1 MATSILANLDSGQQ
15 EAVCKTDGPN
25 LILAGA
31 GSGKTRVLT
40 YKVAYLIKEKK
51 IPAQNIL
58 MVTFTNKAAGEMR
71 ERVIGLLSCK
81 VLGSSAESLNH
92 KTIKP
97 HNLIPQKPYNPPFM
111 GTFHSFCT
119 RLLRVE
125 SEKTGFSKNF
135 SIYDEADQLDL
146 IKEILSD
153 LQIGGKSRPQA
164 ILAAIS
170 QAKGELL
177 GPDEYIKLAYGYFAQ
192 IVSEVY
198 PKYQKQLLKNNA
210 LDFDD
215 LISET
220 VKLLKRDG
228 EIRQK
233 YQKRFCYILVDEY
246 QDVNTAQYELTKILA
261 GYWGNITVVGDACQ
275 AIYGFRGADFRNIL
289 NFEKDFKNVTVF
301 NLTQN
306 YRSSQAIL
314 DGAFSVISQNESH
327 PILKLWT
334 KNKGSELLEIF
345 EAENE
350 VEEAGFVLTQI
361 KESYLPLSSFA
372 VLYRTNA
379 QSRVL
384 EEACLQGG
392 IPYVLVGGTRFYQRK
407 EIKDVLSYL
416 RVIVNPQDSVS
427 QKRIEKIGKGRLKK
441 FEKAREKTL
450 KEQKPKVIIEEI
462 LKETEYLF
470 LIDDG
475 TEKGKARV
483 ENVKELLSVASNF
496 ENLADFLENV
506 SLVEAE
512 SEAQKSASEGKE
524 AITLMTVHAAKGL
537 EFETVFLVGM
547 EEGLFPH
554 LRSSFDPADL
564 EEERRLAYVGIT
576 RAKEKLYLTYAR
588 NRLFLGRRQTSVVS
602 RFVTDIP
609 DHLISKA

>member
-1 MATSILANLDSGQQ
+1 MAPPILANLDSDQQ
-15 EAVCKTDGPN
+15 EAVKKTEGPN

-40 YKVAYLIKEKK
+40 YKVAYLILEKK
-51 IPAQNIL
+51 TPAQNIL
-58 MVTFTNKAAGEMR
+58 MVTFTNKAAGEMKG
-71 ERVIGLLSCK
+71 RVWKYLDK
-81 VLGSSAESLNH
+81 GSQL
-92 KTIKP
+92 
-97 HNLIPQKPYNPPFM
+97 PFM
-111 GTFHSFCT
+111 GTFHSFCA
-119 RLLRVE
+119 RLLRAE
-125 SEKTGFSKNF
+125 SEKTAFSKNF

-146 IKEILSD
+146 VKEVLSD

-170 QAKGELL
+170 AAKGELL
-177 GPDEYIKLAYGYFAQ
+177 GPDDYKKLAYGYFAQ

-228 EIRQK
+228 EIGQK
-233 YQKRFCYILVDEY
+233 YQKRFKYILVDEY

-261 GYWGNITVVGDACQ
+261 GFWGNITVVGDACQ

-306 YRSSQAIL
+306 YRSTQAIL
-314 DGAFSVISQNESH
+314 DSAFSVISQNESH

-334 KNKGSELLEIF
+334 KNKGGKLLEIF

-361 KESYLPLSSFA
+361 KESYSPLSSFA

-384 EEACLQGG
+384 EEACLQSG

-416 RVIVNPQDSVS
+416 RVIVNPKDSVS

-441 FEKAREKTL
+441 FEKVKEKIR
-450 KEQKPKVIIEEI
+450 KNQKPQEIIENI

-475 TEKGKARV
+475 TEKGKSRV

-496 ENLADFLENV
+496 ENLSDFLENV

-512 SEAQKSASEGKE
+512 SEAQKAASEGKE

>member
-1 MATSILANLDSGQQ
+1 MAPSILANLDSDQQ
-15 EAVCKTDGPN
+15 EAVKKTDGPN

-40 YKVAYLIKEKK
+40 YKVAYLVLEKK
-51 IPAQNIL
+51 TPAQNIL
-58 MVTFTNKAAGEMR
+58 MVTFTNKAAGEMK
-71 ERVIGLLSCK
+71 ERVFKYLDK
-81 VLGSSAESLNH
+81 GSEL
-92 KTIKP
+92 
-97 HNLIPQKPYNPPFM
+97 PFM
-111 GTFHSFCT
+111 GTFHSFCA

-125 SEKTGFSKNF
+125 SERAGFSKNF
-135 SIYDEADQLDL
+135 SIYDETDQLDL
-146 IKEILSD
+146 VKEILSD
-153 LQIGGKSRPQA
+153 LQIGSKSRPQA

-177 GPDEYIKLAYGYFAQ
+177 GPDDYKKLSFGYFAH

-198 PKYQKQLLKNNA
+198 PRYQKLLLKNNA

-220 VKLLKRDG
+220 VKLLKQNSD
-228 EIRQK
+228 IAQK

-261 GYWGNITVVGDACQ
+261 GFWGNITVVGDACQ

-289 NFEKDFKNVTVF
+289 NFEKDFENVTVF
-301 NLTQN
+301 NLTRN
-306 YRSSQAIL
+306 YRSTQAIL

-334 KNKGSELLEIF
+334 KNKGGELLEIF

-361 KESYLPLSSFA
+361 KESYSPLSSFA

-384 EEACLQGG
+384 EEACLESG

-416 RVIVNPQDSVS
+416 RVITNPKDSVS

-441 FEKAREKTL
+441 FEKV
-450 KEQKPKVIIEEI
+450 KEEIERNRKPQEIIENI

-475 TEKGKARV
+475 TEKGKSRV
-483 ENVKELLSVASNF
+483 ENVKELLSVASKF
-496 ENLADFLENV
+496 ENLSDFLENV

-576 RAKEKLYLTYAR
+576 RAKVKLYLTYVR
-588 NRLFLGRRQTSVVS
+588 NRLFLGRRQTCLVS

-609 DHLISKA
+609 DHLISKC

>member
-1 MATSILANLDSGQQ
+1 VAPPILANLDSDQQ
-15 EAVCKTDGPN
+15 EAVKKTEGPN

-40 YKVAYLIKEKK
+40 YKVAYLILEKK
-51 IPAQNIL
+51 TPAQNIL
-58 MVTFTNKAAGEMR
+58 MVTFTNKAAGEMKG
-71 ERVIGLLSCK
+71 RVWKYLDK
-81 VLGSSAESLNH
+81 GSQL
-92 KTIKP
+92 
-97 HNLIPQKPYNPPFM
+97 PFM
-111 GTFHSFCT
+111 GTFHSFCA
-119 RLLRVE
+119 RLLRAE
-125 SEKTGFSKNF
+125 SEKTAFSKNF

-146 IKEILSD
+146 VKEVLSD

-170 QAKGELL
+170 AAKGELL
-177 GPDEYIKLAYGYFAQ
+177 GPDDYKKLAYGYFAQ

-228 EIRQK
+228 EIGQK
-233 YQKRFCYILVDEY
+233 YQRRFRYILVDEY

-261 GYWGNITVVGDACQ
+261 GFWGNITVVGDACQ

-306 YRSSQAIL
+306 YRSTQAIL
-314 DGAFSVISQNESH
+314 DSAFSVISQNESH

-334 KNKGSELLEIF
+334 KNKGGKLLEIF

-361 KESYLPLSSFA
+361 KESYSPLSSFA

-384 EEACLQGG
+384 EEACLQSG

-416 RVIVNPQDSVS
+416 RVIVNPKDSVS

-441 FEKAREKTL
+441 FEKVKEKIR
-450 KEQKPKVIIEEI
+450 KNQKPQEIIENI

-475 TEKGKARV
+475 TEKGKSRV

-496 ENLADFLENV
+496 ENLSDFLENV

-512 SEAQKSASEGKE
+512 SEAQKAASEGKE

>member
-1 MATSILANLDSGQQ
+1 VAPSILANLDSDQQ
-15 EAVCKTDGPN
+15 EAVKKTDGQN

-40 YKVAYLIKEKK
+40 YKVAYLILEKK
-51 IPAQNIL
+51 ISAQNIL
-58 MVTFTNKAAGEMR
+58 MVTFTNKAAGEMK
-71 ERVIGLLSCK
+71 ERVWKYLDKRQEL
-81 VLGSSAESLNH
+81 
-92 KTIKP
+92 
-97 HNLIPQKPYNPPFM
+97 PFM
-111 GTFHSFCT
+111 GTFHSFCA

-170 QAKGELL
+170 AAKGELL
-177 GPDEYIKLAYGYFAQ
+177 EPDDYKKLAFGYFAQ

-220 VKLLKRDG
+220 VKLLRRDS

-233 YQKRFCYILVDEY
+233 YQKRFEYILVDEY

-261 GYWGNITVVGDACQ
+261 GFWGNITVVGDACQ
-275 AIYGFRGADFRNIL
+275 AIYSFRGADFRNIL

-301 NLTQN
+301 NLTRN
-306 YRSSQAIL
+306 YRSTQAIL
-314 DGAFSVISQNESH
+314 DSAFSVISQNESH

-334 KNKGSELLEIF
+334 KNKGGELLEIF

-350 VEEAGFVLTQI
+350 VEEAGFVLIQI
-361 KESYLPLSSFA
+361 KESYSPLSSFA

-384 EEACLQGG
+384 EETCLQSG

-416 RVIVNPQDSVS
+416 RVIVNLKDSVS

-441 FEKAREKTL
+441 FEKVKEKIH
-450 KEQKPKVIIEEI
+450 KNQKPQEIIEEI
-462 LKETEYLF
+462 LKETEYLI

-475 TEKGKARV
+475 TEKGKSRV

-496 ENLADFLENV
+496 ENLSDFLENV

-564 EEERRLAYVGIT
+564 EEERRLAYVGMT

>member
-1 MATSILANLDSGQQ
+1 MAPSILANLDSDQQ
-15 EAVCKTDGPN
+15 EAVKKTDGQN

-40 YKVAYLIKEKK
+40 YKVAYLILEKK
-51 IPAQNIL
+51 ISAQNIL
-58 MVTFTNKAAGEMR
+58 MVTFTNKAAGEMK
-71 ERVIGLLSCK
+71 ERVWKYLDKRQEL
-81 VLGSSAESLNH
+81 
-92 KTIKP
+92 
-97 HNLIPQKPYNPPFM
+97 PFM
-111 GTFHSFCT
+111 GTFHSFCA

-170 QAKGELL
+170 AAKGELL
-177 GPDEYIKLAYGYFAQ
+177 EPDDYKKLAFGYFAQ

-220 VKLLKRDG
+220 VKLLRRDS

-233 YQKRFCYILVDEY
+233 YQKRFEYILVDEY

-261 GYWGNITVVGDACQ
+261 GFWGNITVVGDACQ
-275 AIYGFRGADFRNIL
+275 AIYSFRGADFRNIL

-301 NLTQN
+301 NLTRN
-306 YRSSQAIL
+306 YRSTQAIL
-314 DGAFSVISQNESH
+314 DSAFSVISQNESH

-334 KNKGSELLEIF
+334 KNKGGELLEIF

-350 VEEAGFVLTQI
+350 VEEAGFVLIQI
-361 KESYLPLSSFA
+361 KESYSPLSSFA

-384 EEACLQGG
+384 EETCLQSG

-416 RVIVNPQDSVS
+416 RVIVNLKDSVS

-441 FEKAREKTL
+441 FEKVKEKIH
-450 KEQKPKVIIEEI
+450 KNQKPQEIIEEI
-462 LKETEYLF
+462 LKETEYLI

-475 TEKGKARV
+475 TEKGKSRV

-496 ENLADFLENV
+496 ENLSDFLENV

-564 EEERRLAYVGIT
+564 EEERRLAYVGMT